1 MDCRGLCPRNDNLN
15 RLCEEQ
21 SDEAIQATS
30 LRKTGVANNI
40 KPWIAAL
47 RFSHE

>member
-21 SDEAIQATS
+21 SDEAIHATMN
-30 LRKTGVANNI
+30 KDNI
-40 KPWIAAL
+40 NY
-47 RFSHE
+47 